1 MMNLPIIYRFFGIIY
16 RFSTPS
22 LRWSAVRSL
31 RRNEIIADLFYRM
44 DKVERAGTGIQR
56 MKDSMA
62 AAGLPLPEIR
72 YDTFFTITLRRPP
85 KEEMPGSEKG
95 SVKSSVK
102 ILEAIRANKNVSA
115 KEISQ
120 TLSIS
125 LRAVEKQLSKLK
137 ESGKLRRIG
146 PAKGGYWEIV
156 Q

>member
-1 MMNLPIIYRFFGIIY
+1 
-16 RFSTPS
+16 
-22 LRWSAVRSL
+22 
-31 RRNEIIADLFYRM
+31 M

-62 AAGLPLPEIR
+62 AAGLPLPEIK

-85 KEEMPGSEKG
+85 KEEMPG